1 MKNTF
6 ALVVICI
13 LSFTSAFSQSHSYVT
28 TEVEMIFS
36 FANIKDHDVSESSNL
51 RWSPVLNLESILNR
65 DMSQNFGLFSGIAIR
80 NVGYIYDNYTN
91 PADENM
97 YKKKFRSYNL
107 GIPIGIK
114 VGDMD
119 NLFFYGGY
127 EVELPILYK
136 EKTFDG
142 EAKEST
148 ISGWFSTREKLFQ
161 HGLVAGVQFPRGMNV
176 KFKYYLSEFHN
187 QDYTDSSGIKPYSG
201 LNSHVFYVSLNFIL
215 FHNKKYF
222 TPLIPGTTTEYA
234 YTQDK

>member
-1 MKNTF
+1 MKNKF
-6 ALVVICI
+6 ALFIVSIF
-13 LSFTSAFSQSHSYVT
+13 SFFPVFSQSNTYVT
-28 TEVEMIFS
+28 TGVEMIFS
-36 FANIKDHDVSESSNL
+36 FANIKDQGVSASSNL
-51 RWSPVLNLESILNR
+51 RWAPVLNLQSILNR
-65 DMSQNFGLFSGIAIR
+65 DINQNFGLFSGIALR

-91 PADENM
+91 PEDETV

-114 VGDMD
+114 IGDLD

-127 EVELPILYK
+127 EVELPFIYK

-142 EAKEST
+142 DAKEST

-161 HGLVAGVQFPRGMNV
+161 HGVMAGIQFPRGINV

-187 QDYTDSSGIKPYSG
+187 QNYADAAGIKPYAG

-222 TPLIPGTTTEYA
+222 TPVIPGTRTEYA
-234 YTQDK
+234 YKQ